1 MEESQESGGRAR
13 ESERR
18 AGGGEQNRKHAARQL
33 LETLLSSDYL
43 KRVQAAVELQKLG
56 KDAAEAVVEHLQRS
70 DVGSYVQLT
79 AVLESLGRAAVD
91 VIVAALRS
99 IEVKRARDVYLAE
112 CLMDALERIDD
123 RRASAAIAEL
133 IDRFNER
140 IERNHNSLLVA
151 LCQHAK
157 VKAHSIL
164 GDFGDR
170 SRIDDLMKVIEG
182 DPKHIRPELIE
193 TLKRIGDKRALVPLA
208 LFFENQPSTAIQ
220 EDARDAF
227 REIIR
232 REKVAP
238 NDPVFQALNGQA
250 QGLLQKLYP
259 RVRHMGATDGAAAH

>member
-1 MEESQESGGRAR
+1 MA
-13 ESERR
+13 
-18 AGGGEQNRKHAARQL
+18 
-33 LETLLSSDYL
+33 SDYL
-43 KRVQAAVELQKLG
+43 KRVQAAAELQKLG
-56 KDAAEAVVEHLQRS
+56 KEAAQVVVEHLQRS
-70 DVGSYVQLT
+70 DVSAYVQLT
-79 AVLESLGRAAVD
+79 AVLESVGRAAVD

-99 IEVKRARDVYLAE
+99 IDVKRAKDVYLAE

-123 RRASAAIAEL
+123 KRASAAVAEL

-140 IERNHNSLLVA
+140 IERNPNSLLAA

-157 VKAHSIL
+157 IKAHSIL
-164 GDFGDR
+164 GEFGDR
-170 SRIDDLMKVIEG
+170 SRIDDLVKVIES

-193 TLKRIGDKRALVPLA
+193 TLMQIGDKRALVPLA

-227 REIIR
+227 REIVR

-238 NDPVFQALNGQA
+238 DDPVFQALNGQA

-259 RVRHMGATDGAAAH
+259 RAKLLGAS